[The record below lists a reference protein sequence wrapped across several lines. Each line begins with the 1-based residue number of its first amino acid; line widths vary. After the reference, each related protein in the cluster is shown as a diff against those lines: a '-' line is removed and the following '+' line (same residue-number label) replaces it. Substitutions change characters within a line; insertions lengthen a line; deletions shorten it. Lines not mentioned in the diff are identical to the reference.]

1 ATATLDK
8 YKAAATVVSSVL
20 QKLIEKAAEG
30 ANVLELCQEGDKLVE
45 EGVKGLY
52 NKVKGTP
59 KGTSIP
65 HPRSCAPP
73 GIAFPTTVSVNN
85 TIQNF
90 SPVPSDKEAAELALK
105 KDDLVKIVVG
115 AHIDGYPVV
124 SGETYVAVSPS
135 QVSCDIVVG
144 ASSPITGARADLIQA
159 AYQAGEIAL
168 RAVKPGVRNWEVTDA
183 IKALLKDYEA
193 SGVKGVEGILSHQV
207 SERCAKSMACQPS
220 ALTRSRWRC
229 ATSPATCAH
238 EHAFRLQFTQN
249 NLEAKKGLVSTPTAS
264 QRSDSDNAY
273 VFEEGEVYGLN
284 IHVTNGDKT
293 VRPFLSSFPVSQL
306 TSSPFQPKTADLAR
320 TTIFSK
326 TPTTYMLKMKT
337 SRATFSEISQ
347 KAGSFPFTLRIM
359 EDETRARMAC
369 RCGRALTACFC
380 LKLVPFNSTTDKPTD
395 LSAQIFLTFAVTKT
409 GATRISLPPS
419 FYSADK
425 VQSEVAVSDAVKQTL
440 AKPLKAKAQKK
451 KAAKAE

>member
-1 ATATLDK
+1 MAAAAEQTTAPAQEVALATATLDK

-59 KGTSIP
+59 KG
-65 HPRSCAPP
+65 
-73 GIAFPTTVSVNN
+73 IAFPTTVSVNN

-124 SGETYVAVSPS
+124 SGET
-135 QVSCDIVVG
+135 IVVG
-144 ASSPITGARADLIQA
+144 ASSPITGTRADLIQA

-193 SGVKGVEGILSHQV
+193 SGVKGVEGILSHQ
-207 SERCAKSMACQPS
+207 
-220 ALTRSRWRC
+220 
-229 ATSPATCAH
+229 
-238 EHAFRLQFTQN
+238 FTQN

-293 VRPFLSSFPVSQL
+293 
-306 TSSPFQPKTADLAR
+306 PKTADLAR

-359 EDETRARMAC
+359 EDETRARMGVREC
-369 RCGRALTACFC
+369 VQHN
-380 LKLVPFNSTTDKPTD
+380 LVKGYDLITTDKPTD
-395 LSAQIFLTFAVTKT
+395 LSAQIFLTFAVAKT

>member
-1 ATATLDK
+1 MAAEQTTTPAQEVALPTATLDK

-20 QKLIEKAAEG
+20 QKLIEKAVEG

-59 KGTSIP
+59 KG
-65 HPRSCAPP
+65 
-73 GIAFPTTVSVNN
+73 IAFPTTVSVNN

-90 SPVPSDKEAAELALK
+90 SPVPSDKEAAELTLK

-124 SGETYVAVSPS
+124 AGET
-135 QVSCDIVVG
+135 IVVG
-144 ASSPITGARADLIQA
+144 ASSPITGTRADLIQA

-168 RAVKPGVRNWEVTDA
+168 RTVKPGVRNWDVTDA
-183 IKALLKDYEA
+183 IKTLLKDYEA
-193 SGVKGVEGILSHQV
+193 SGVKGVEGILSH
-207 SERCAKSMACQPS
+207 
-220 ALTRSRWRC
+220 
-229 ATSPATCAH
+229 
-238 EHAFRLQFTQN
+238 QFTQN

-293 VRPFLSSFPVSQL
+293 
-306 TSSPFQPKTADLAR
+306 PKTADLAR

-359 EDETRARMAC
+359 EDETRARMGVREC
-369 RCGRALTACFC
+369 VQHNLVKGYDLT
-380 LKLVPFNSTTDKPTD
+380 TTDKPTD

>member
-1 ATATLDK
+1 MAAEQTTAPAQEVALPTATLDK

-20 QKLIEKAAEG
+20 QKLIEKAVEG

-59 KGTSIP
+59 K
-65 HPRSCAPP
+65 

-124 SGETYVAVSPS
+124 AGET
-135 QVSCDIVVG
+135 IVVG
-144 ASSPITGARADLIQA
+144 ASSPITGTRADLIQA

-168 RAVKPGVRNWEVTDA
+168 RTVKPGVRNWDVTDA
-183 IKALLKDYEA
+183 IKTLLKDYEA
-193 SGVKGVEGILSHQV
+193 SGVKGVEGILSH
-207 SERCAKSMACQPS
+207 
-220 ALTRSRWRC
+220 
-229 ATSPATCAH
+229 
-238 EHAFRLQFTQN
+238 QFTQN

-293 VRPFLSSFPVSQL
+293 
-306 TSSPFQPKTADLAR
+306 PKTADLSR

-359 EDETRARMAC
+359 EDETRARMGVREC
-369 RCGRALTACFC
+369 VQHNLVKGYDLT
-380 LKLVPFNSTTDKPTD
+380 TTDKPTD